1 MWKRLKLL
9 LESKVSKSQYLE
21 LQHQLGKEPNPEKC
35 PPDFNDLPSSVQSAI
50 QIYNKLGD
58 RVGET
63 FLGKDYTL
71 LATYKSLDMLPKYDL
86 DLFMEAL
93 LILDEYYI
101 DKSRTTLQNE
111 LKKSSKKKK

>member
-1 MWKRLKLL
+1 
-9 LESKVSKSQYLE
+9 
-21 LQHQLGKEPNPEKC
+21 
-35 PPDFNDLPSSVQSAI
+35 
-50 QIYNKLGD
+50 
-58 RVGET
+58 
-63 FLGKDYTL
+63 
-71 LATYKSLDMLPKYDL
+71 MLPKYDL